1 MISKGEW
8 SDSFAVR
15 CWLVALDVAVVF
27 LYAFYGTLWG
37 ILAVGVLDCFYFY
50 DKGSGNSIT
59 SDRLFVL
66 GVCLVKVFALVGAVD
81 VVKMLLG

>member
-15 CWLVALDVAVVF
+15 WWLVALDVAVAL

-50 DKGSGNSIT
+50 DKDSGNSMN

-66 GVCLVKVFALVGAVD
+66 GVCLVKAFALVGAVD

>member
-8 SDSFAVR
+8 SDGFAFGW
-15 CWLVALDVAVVF
+15 WLVALDVAVAL

-37 ILAVGVLDCFYFY
+37 FLAVGVLDWLYLY
-50 DKGSGNSIT
+50 DKDSVKSMN

-66 GVCLVKVFALVGAVD
+66 GVCIVKAFALVGAVD
-81 VVKMLLG
+81 VVRLLLG

>member
-8 SDSFAVR
+8 SDSFVFR
-15 CWLVALDVAVVF
+15 WWLVALDVAVVF

-37 ILAVGVLDCFYFY
+37 ILAVGVLDWFYFY
-50 DKGSGNSIT
+50 DKDSGNSIT
-59 SDRLFVL
+59 SDRLLIF
-66 GVCLVKVFALVGAVD
+66 GVCIIKAFALVGAVD

>member
-8 SDSFAVR
+8 SDSFAVKW
-15 CWLVALDVAVVF
+15 WLVALDVAVAL

-37 ILAVGVLDCFYFY
+37 ILAVGVLDWFYFY
-50 DKGSGNSIT
+50 DKDSGNSMN

>member
-8 SDSFAVR
+8 SGSFAVR
-15 CWLVALDVAVVF
+15 CWLVALDVAVAL

-37 ILAVGVLDCFYFY
+37 FLVVGVLDWLYLY
-50 DKGSGNSIT
+50 DKDSGNSIT
-59 SDRLFVL
+59 SDRLLVL
-66 GVCLVKVFALVGAVD
+66 GVCIIKVFALVGAVD